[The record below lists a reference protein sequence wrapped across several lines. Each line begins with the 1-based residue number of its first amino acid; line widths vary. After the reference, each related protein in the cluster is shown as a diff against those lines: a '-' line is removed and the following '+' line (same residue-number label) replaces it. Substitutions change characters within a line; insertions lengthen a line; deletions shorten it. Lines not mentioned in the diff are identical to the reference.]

1 MIPAVCGFPAILK
14 MGRRSRLRDTVMQ
27 MNMWEG
33 FLASIVAAAISSAV
47 TAGITLYIFRK
58 QVKQEGSAL
67 HIATYEGRWGPA
79 PEARDSPRFS
89 GPTLRNMMTKRPIRV
104 LEPAASG
111 AIFPVNDGTASPVRK
126 RTLLLQ
132 RRMVPLLRESQSQ
145 GVEQNQKKR
154 SL

>member
-67 HIATYEGRWGPA
+67 HIATYEG
-79 PEARDSPRFS
+79 
-89 GPTLRNMMTKRPIRV
+89 
-104 LEPAASG
+104 
-111 AIFPVNDGTASPVRK
+111 
-126 RTLLLQ
+126 
-132 RRMVPLLRESQSQ
+132 
-145 GVEQNQKKR
+145 
-154 SL
+154 